1 MQVFLVLLWV
11 VWLLMVVSLSR
22 VLLLLFPLLL
32 LLKDFVLVLPQI
44 MRTKEAEEEVLE
56 EEVLA
61 RY

>member
-11 VWLLMVVSLSR
+11 LWLLMVVSLSR